1 MKGGNK
7 ARGKQQTGLAPR
19 MASISHEG
27 TSLCGAVGLGLGLK
41 GLLLEAAWGPAAT
54 SRPCVAAPL
63 AAAPFHLRRRCVSS
77 IVSHGC
83 VGDTSWSGRSLPRI
97 HRCCPD
103 GRPMRVAKQR
113 RGWRQHHL
121 CHHVHIPTSESMAE
135 QGESRRRDSTIVR
148 RPGVVL
154 PIAVYL
160 AIQDSETHLVCM
172 QLLPFNSAHRI
183 CKAWTQPT

>member
-1 MKGGNK
+1 MWRGG
-7 ARGKQQTGLAPR
+7 AGVRV
-19 MASISHEG
+19 EG
-27 TSLCGAVGLGLGLK
+27 SAAG
-41 GLLLEAAWGPAAT
+41 AAWGPAAT

-160 AIQDSETHLVCM
+160 CHPGFRNAFGVHAITTFQFGPSDLQSVDAAHLKVA
-172 QLLPFNSAHRI
+172 F
-183 CKAWTQPT
+183 PTVTVNGQ

>member
-1 MKGGNK
+1 VWRGG
-7 ARGKQQTGLAPR
+7 AGVRV
-19 MASISHEG
+19 EG
-27 TSLCGAVGLGLGLK
+27 SAAG
-41 GLLLEAAWGPAAT
+41 AAWGPAAT

-160 AIQDSETHLVCM
+160 RPSRIQKRIWCACNYYLSIRPIGFAKRGRSPLEGGVPHCHSEWSV
-172 QLLPFNSAHRI
+172 NYDI
-183 CKAWTQPT
+183 